1 MKHALDF
8 IRHLEKFVELKVKD
22 MSSNDVGTYE
32 ELLTEKEEFIRFLNK
47 MYFKTKDQ

>member
-8 IRHLEKFVELKVKD
+8 IRHLEKFIELKVRD
-22 MSSNDVGTYE
+22 MEVHGVDSYSKFF
-32 ELLTEKEEFIRFLNK
+32 LEKEEFIRFLDK